1 MCTARSIS
9 FASRFERGKPG
20 GGIEAGG
27 RVGDAMDE
35 GSVGDG
41 EDRGIVGDGMG
52 VVSETIDIFFVSSWG
67 AVLSR
72 AVWEE
77 AGTDRRAGSVVVER
91 RGRRAVPFCCCCCC
105 S

>member
-1 MCTARSIS
+1 MCIARSIS

-41 EDRGIVGDGMG
+41 RDRGIVGDGMG
-52 VVSETIDIFFVSSWG
+52 VVSETIDIFVSSG
-67 AVLSR
+67 GSVLSR

-91 RGRRAVPFCCCCCC
+91 RGRRAVGFCCCCCC